1 MEGRILRRQAD
12 PQAQPQTAGPD
23 GRATTI
29 RMVFG
34 TAAAAIAAAFL
45 ISALTLVTT
54 SVVKIDVA
62 TAKAAKRCAAAKRG
76 PRRVSQRQARRAV
89 ICEINKKRRSHGLH
103 RVSPKSSLRK
113 AGKRHS
119 KYMKRYGCFAHQCPG
134 ERDLVGRI
142 SATSYLPCNC
152 SWSVGE
158 TLAWGSKGKG
168 TPRAIVRAWMHSP
181 AHRHVLLDRTLKN
194 VGVGL
199 VWGSPSSPRARA
211 ATYTADFGYR
221 RG

>member
-12 PQAQPQTAGPD
+12 PQAQSQTAGPG
-23 GRATTI
+23 GREITI

-34 TAAAAIAAAFL
+34 TAVAVIAAALL

-54 SVVKIDVA
+54 SVARIDVA
-62 TAKAAKRCAAAKRG
+62 SAKAANKCAFAKRG
-76 PRRVSQRQARRAV
+76 PRHVSQKRARQAVA
-89 ICEINKKRRSHGLH
+89 CEINKKRRSHGLH
-103 RVSPKSSLRK
+103 RVRARSALRK

-119 KYMKRYGCFAHQCPG
+119 KYMKHNGCFAHQCPG

-142 SATSYLPCNC
+142 NATSYLPCNC

-158 TLAWGSKGKG
+158 TLAWGDKGRG
-168 TPRAIVRAWMHSP
+168 TPRAIVTAWMHSP
-181 AHRHVLLDRTLKN
+181 PHRHVLLDPTLKN

-199 VWGSPSSPRARA
+199 VWGSPSNPNARA
-211 ATYTADFGYR
+211 ATYTADFGYK